1 MMAQAITVGQEQD
14 RRAASV
20 STAQAPTAAGSLLG
34 GETPLWLT
42 LLARW
47 AAAEVRT
54 PRASARD

>member
-1 MMAQAITVGQEQD
+1 MTEAAAIGTMEQAQDFLPMAPRQRPQP
-14 RRAASV
+14 AAD
-20 STAQAPTAAGSLLG
+20 AP
-34 GETPLWLT
+34 PLWLT